1 MSFQRPITLLAALAA
16 VALCSGGA
24 ASGSR
29 APTHKEVVGIQQAV
43 KVHNGACS
51 GCTWRAT
58 HVRVSTVD
66 RHFAVADEVGRRNG
80 QPLQGAKVLL
90 WHGISKWA
98 VIDEGSDVGIGCG
111 FVNAK
116 VRRDLFKT
124 AYCP

>member
-1 MSFQRPITLLAALAA
+1 MRLRGFSLVLAVAA
-16 VALCSGGA
+16 AALCSCGA

-29 APTHKEVVGIQQAV
+29 APTRTEIAGIQQAV
-43 KVHNGACS
+43 KVHNLACS

-111 FVNAK
+111 FVSAK
-116 VRRDLFKT
+116 VRKDLFKT
-124 AYCP
+124 TLCP